1 MDKYIPSGKNIAIK
15 AFCKPISTDLP
26 QISWM
31 RLWYPSIKFDYEI
44 TLKGFMKLVLLDW
57 RVKQIPLLTSFSKS
71 FIFLVPLLLKEK
83 LLKNDFWEFSF
94 LVLCFQTSGFKFI
107 TYSYI
112 LLNLKWLWPSFSSNF
127 I

>member
-1 MDKYIPSGKNIAIK
+1 MDNYLPNGKNIAIT

-26 QISWM
+26 QIFWI

-44 TLKGFMKLVLLDW
+44 SLKGFMKLVLLDW
-57 RVKQIPLLTSFSKS
+57 RVKQIALLASFSKS
-71 FIFLVPLLLKEK
+71 FIFLVPLLLQENF
-83 LLKNDFWEFSF
+83 LKNDFWEFSF
-94 LVLCFQTSGFKFI
+94 LVLCFQILGFKFI